1 MDCSW
6 TLICHNGVPP
16 CQLGRGVPTPWG
28 ALGTISIK
36 PGLTHTKHVLGI
48 LGKVYNMRSITISP
62 AYGRDYTSKANAL
75 ADWDANK
82 DFIIQDIR
90 LSGYVSKSQV
100 PDLIRDGISKIMLRY
115 NKMHMVVLLKLN

>member
-1 MDCSW
+1 
-6 TLICHNGVPP
+6 
-16 CQLGRGVPTPWG
+16 
-28 ALGTISIK
+28 
-36 PGLTHTKHVLGI
+36 
-48 LGKVYNMRSITISP
+48 MRSITISP
-62 AYGRDYTSKANAL
+62 AYGRDYTSKAKAL
-75 ADWDANK
+75 ADWDSNK

>member
-1 MDCSW
+1 
-6 TLICHNGVPP
+6 
-16 CQLGRGVPTPWG
+16 
-28 ALGTISIK
+28 
-36 PGLTHTKHVLGI
+36 
-48 LGKVYNMRSITISP
+48 MRSITISP
-62 AYGRDYTSKANAL
+62 AYGRDYTSKAKAL

-82 DFIIQDIR
+82 DFVIQDIR

>member
-1 MDCSW
+1 
-6 TLICHNGVPP
+6 
-16 CQLGRGVPTPWG
+16 
-28 ALGTISIK
+28 
-36 PGLTHTKHVLGI
+36 
-48 LGKVYNMRSITISP
+48 MRSITISP
-62 AYGRDYTSKANAL
+62 AYGRDYTSKAKAL